1 MNILF
6 LHGYTQSGPLFSAK
20 TKAVQKALTKALG
33 AGTTMHF
40 PTAPQKLQPADI
52 PGNSEQPTEA
62 AEPESEAYGWWRRS
76 EPSGEYTGLPE
87 MFAFLSEYLDTHG
100 PFDGVIGFSQG
111 AALAA
116 VLAAVLENDRPRPQT
131 FTTSHPP
138 LKFAACYCGFRAPER
153 YEEWYTPSIKTP
165 TLHVIGSLDTVVDEE
180 RSLALARACEKGDQR
195 TVYHP
200 GGHYLP
206 SQKGVVAALVGFIR
220 ESTTEKKEETG
231 VEDMDVPF

>member
-20 TKAVQKALTKALG
+20 TKAVQKVLTKALG
-33 AGTTMHF
+33 ASATMHF
-40 PTAPQKLQPADI
+40 PTAPLKLQPADI
-52 PGNSEQPTEA
+52 PGNSEQPAEAETETD
-62 AEPESEAYGWWRRS
+62 AYGWWRRS
-76 EPSGEYTGLPE
+76 DPSGEYIGLPE

-100 PFDGVIGFSQG
+100 PFDGVVGFSQG

-116 VLAAVLENDRPRPQT
+116 ILAAVLERDRPRPEG
-131 FTTSHPP
+131 FTTSHPE
-138 LKFAACYCGFRAPER
+138 LKFAACYSGFRAPER
-153 YEEWYTPSIKTP
+153 YEEWYTPNIKTP

-180 RSLALARACEKGDQR
+180 RSLALVKACEKGDER

-206 SQKGVVAALVGFIR
+206 SQKAVVAALVGFIR
-220 ESTTEKKEETG
+220 SCTEEKKEETG
-231 VEDMDVPF
+231 VEDMDMPF

>member
-6 LHGYTQSGPLFSAK
+6 LHGFTQSGPLFSAK

-33 AGTTMHF
+33 ADTTFNF
-40 PTAPQKLQPADI
+40 PTAPLKLQPADI
-52 PGNSEQPTEA
+52 PGNLEQPTEA
-62 AEPESEAYGWWRRS
+62 ETETEAYGWWRRA
-76 EPSGEYTGLPE
+76 EPSGEYMGLAE
-87 MFAFLSEYLDTHG
+87 MFAFLSEYLDAHG
-100 PFDGVIGFSQG
+100 PFDGVVGFSQG

-116 VLAAVLENDRPRPQT
+116 ILAAVLENDRPRPET

-153 YEEWYTPSIKTP
+153 YEEWYTPKVKTP
-165 TLHVIGSLDTVVDEE
+165 TLHVIGTLDTVVDEA
-180 RSLALARACEKGDQR
+180 RSLALVKACEKGDEN

-206 SQKGVVAALVGFIR
+206 SQKNVVGALVGFIR
-220 ESTTEKKEETG
+220 ICTEEKKEETP